1 MQKQPRNSTSWIGGS
16 DSVLRRVTYVTILE
30 MSTTSKQ
37 YKNIGEDL
45 WKGRAEKMVRF
56 EVPTS
61 HLTSSERRIVRFD
74 VWRSRG
80 PVDPG
85 L

>member
-1 MQKQPRNSTSWIGGS
+1 
-16 DSVLRRVTYVTILE
+16 

-45 WKGRAEKMVRF
+45 WKGRAEKIVRF
-56 EVPTS
+56 KVPTS
-61 HLTSSERRIVRFD
+61 YLTSSERRIVRFD
-74 VWRSRG
+74 VWRPRG
-80 PVDPG
+80 PVDPR